1 VFGFFDF
8 CALMSL
14 EELYRNSA
22 T

>member
-1 VFGFFDF
+1 
-8 CALMSL
+8 MSL